1 VDQEDR
7 LTGARSQRR
16 PFPTVRT
23 LFASTLTLVLIWSG
37 CAQTAPP
44 PPRPAPAAET
54 PLTPRQLAQ
63 LGLRQ
68 LGEKKFAEAAAT
80 LGKAAEADGPA
91 APFLRLRQLAA
102 YEALGDIEKAISV
115 AAQIVA
121 TAPETSAAAIA
132 RLRLPHLYAR
142 AGDVPAMEATYR
154 QTKQVTLDEL
164 SEEEFVALAGQLEAA
179 GRTNLASLV
188 RMRLLG
194 EFPQG
199 RFTEKTYGAL
209 AAMPDSPLDRL
220 LYDDA
225 LALAQRL
232 AREDRYDQEFELLA
246 RIARRFPQ
254 QASGGAY
261 RATRLRALF
270 NSRRYSALLAE
281 TAAAPPDDPALQL
294 LRARAAWR
302 AGNAQDFLAG
312 LQQIESSSPSAKE
325 SIEAKVLRA
334 KYYVTDQ
341 VDYDLAVANL
351 RAAIAAG
358 DLGRDG
364 ENLWNLGWTFT
375 LAGRDADALA
385 AFDDYIAR
393 FPDADFTSNALFWS
407 AKIFLRLGRIGE
419 RDQRVARLVAR
430 YPYSYFSY
438 RAKELFGTPA
448 PDPASTSTAAFPDLT
463 IAIADPRLDTV
474 RELEALGL
482 MRDASREMKRL
493 AADYPENAGVQF
505 MLADI
510 YVRGGEPFKANGIL
524 QRRFREFVRHGG
536 VGIPQRFWEI
546 LFPLNQWETIQA
558 EAARRGID
566 PYLVASIIR
575 QESGFEPAVVSNAG
589 AVGLIQI
596 MPAEAESIAARAG
609 IAGITRESLFDPAM
623 NIAVGAAEIS
633 QKLQAMNGNPILA
646 IAAYNAGEEAVG
658 KWVAQTP
665 VDDVDL
671 FIESIPYAETRL
683 YVKSVTRNRSE
694 YRRIYERRYPPSP
707 SPTP

>member
-1 VDQEDR
+1 MTPV
-7 LTGARSQRR
+7 RSQCR
-16 PFPTVRT
+16 PFPIARAV
-23 LFASTLTLVLIWSG
+23 LGPALAVVLIWSG

-44 PPRPAPAAET
+44 PRPVPAAAA
-54 PLTPRQLAQ
+54 PLTPRQLAA

-68 LGEKKFAEAAAT
+68 LEEKKFAEAAAT
-80 LGKAAEADGPA
+80 LGKASEADGPA

-102 YEALGDIEKAISV
+102 YEALGDVEKAVSV

-132 RLRLPHLYAR
+132 RLRLPVLYGR
-142 AGDVPAMEATYR
+142 TGDVPAMEATFR
-154 QTKQVTLDEL
+154 QAMQVTLDEL
-164 SEEEFVALAGQLEAA
+164 SEEEFVALAAELDAVSRPDLAA
-179 GRTNLASLV
+179 RV
-188 RMRLLG
+188 RMRMLT

-209 AAMPDSPLDRL
+209 AAMPDSPLERFS
-220 LYDDA
+220 YDDA

-232 AREDRYDQEFELLA
+232 AREDRYDQEFDLLA

-254 QASGGAY
+254 QVSSDAY

-281 TAAAPPDDPALQL
+281 TAATPPTDPSLQL

-302 AGNAQDFLAG
+302 AGNAQEFLTG
-312 LQQIESSSPSAKE
+312 LQQIESTAPLAKE
-325 SIEAKVLRA
+325 SAEAKVLRA
-334 KYYVTDQ
+334 KYSVTDQ
-341 VDYDLAVANL
+341 VDYDLAIASL
-351 RAAIAAG
+351 RAALAAG

-364 ENLWNLGWTFT
+364 ENLWNLGWTLT
-375 LAGRDADALA
+375 LAGRNDEALA
-385 AFDDYIAR
+385 TFDDYVTR
-393 FPDADFTSNALFWS
+393 YPDADFTSNALFWS
-407 AKIFLRLGRIGE
+407 AKVFDRLGRKSE

-448 PDPASTSTAAFPDLT
+448 PDTASTSTASFPDLT
-463 IAIADPRLDTV
+463 ITIADPRLDTV

-482 MRDASREMKRL
+482 MRDASREMKRV
-493 AADYPENAGVQF
+493 AADYPDNAGVQF

-536 VGIPQRFWEI
+536 NGIPQRFWEI
-546 LFPLNQWETIQA
+546 LFPLNQWETIRA

-589 AVGLIQI
+589 AVGLMQI

-609 IAGITRESLFDPAM
+609 IAGVTRESLFDPAT
-623 NIAVGAAEIS
+623 NIAIGAAEIS
-633 QKLQAMNGNPILA
+633 QKLQAMNGNLVLA

-665 VDDVDL
+665 VEDVDL

-694 YRRIYERRYPPSP
+694 YRRIYEGKYPVPPSP
-707 SPTP
+707 AQ